1 MVLQKAFCAA
11 VLTFPLLAFASS
23 PSQAGGHGWHGH
35 DDVLLQFEF
44 GEYRYPEPAWAAGG
58 ISCRGGG
65 RIVHTRGFRHI
76 RPIDCH
82 GRTFTYVG
90 WWRGDTFK
98 VFVNSGS
105 GRIIGVGPI

>member
-11 VLTFPLLAFASS
+11 VLAFPLFVFAGS
-23 PSQAGGHGWHGH
+23 PSQAGGYDR

-44 GEYRYPEPAWAAGG
+44 GEYRYPEAAWAAGG

-65 RIVHTRGFRHI
+65 KIVRTRGFHHV
-76 RPIDCH
+76 RPIDCR
-82 GRTFTYVG
+82 GKTFAYVG